1 MKEGNFVKMCFEP
14 YTGNWISEIATTHI
28 WIIFRMVPHV
38 IPQLHTP
45 QKLHLDTSLS
55 CGWGAGQYWRPARI
69 LRGGK
74 LSLLYSKA
82 YSLVETS
89 YTRKLVEELVYS
101 IPNSSAL
108 CPCVFTCSTH
118 ACLWILWF
126 TDPRANAK
134 QAETSHIK
142 SYCSM
147 KQLFKVFCIRYSN
160 SLLPWGS
167 IAETLNIHDPQFL
180 QTFMTPQLLQVFPE
194 WWFFRQNIKPMS

>member
-1 MKEGNFVKMCFEP
+1 
-14 YTGNWISEIATTHI
+14 
-28 WIIFRMVPHV
+28 MVPHV

-55 CGWGAGQYWRPARI
+55 CGRGTAKYQ
-69 LRGGK
+69 RGGE
-74 LSLLYSKA
+74 LSLLCSKA
-82 YSLVETS
+82 YSPAETS

-101 IPNSSAL
+101 ILKSSAL
-108 CPCVFTCSTH
+108 CLCVFTCSTH

-134 QAETSHIK
+134 QAETSCMK

-147 KQLFKVFCIRYSN
+147 KQLLKVFCIRYSN

-167 IAETLNIHDPQFL
+167 IAETLNTHDPQFL
-180 QTFMTPQLLQVFPE
+180 QTFTTPQLLQVFPE
-194 WWFFRQNIKPMS
+194 WQFFRQNIKPMS